1 MSGCRVLGTDEPPS
15 AGVGPGEAPPARPV
29 VPDCA
34 ICLQPCVHPARLP
47 CRHVFCFLCAKG
59 VALQSRRCALCRSEI
74 PPDFLERPTLLC
86 STSDGQP
93 LAQQQR
99 RSSGSMGVAG
109 GASEG
114 VPLKPRTANA
124 WYYEGRNGWW
134 QYDERTSAELE
145 EAFARGSTTMEMLIA
160 GYLYVADLEAMVQY
174 RRSEPSRRR
183 KMKRDLLSAPKK
195 GVAGLRLDLTAPA
208 VSPANASGVDGVD
221 RAVAGTSSGSGSV
234 VAGGFSMLSSAAS
247 VISSGISA
255 ALGVSS
261 AAFGGSVASG
271 GLLASAGPSTI
282 TAASPS
288 SPVSSVATSSTLS
301 VDPLPDSGAAS
312 SFPSRPATFAPQHQM
327 RAGRLPLRAS
337 ERLIARQHGAHGGA
351 ESSSGG
357 GGTGGAVIDTAEA
370 QQQSSA
376 APRSATLR
384 VRSRDGRPDGQ
395 YTVTD
400 V

>member
-1 MSGCRVLGTDEPPS
+1 
-15 AGVGPGEAPPARPV
+15 

-86 STSDGQP
+86 STSD
-93 LAQQQR
+93 
-99 RSSGSMGVAG
+99 
-109 GASEG
+109 G

-208 VSPANASGVDGVD
+208 VSPAHASGVDGVD

-234 VAGGFSMLSSAAS
+234 VAGG
-247 VISSGISA
+247 
-255 ALGVSS
+255 
-261 AAFGGSVASG
+261 
-271 GLLASAGPSTI
+271 LLASAGPSTI
-282 TAASPS
+282 TVASPS

-301 VDPLPDSGAAS
+301 VDPLPDSGATS

-327 RAGRLPLRAS
+327 RAVVGPPSPADSDDSSDRDDEEQDYEDNEGAASISRQLAGMRLGRS
-337 ERLIARQHGAHGGA
+337 
-351 ESSSGG
+351 
-357 GGTGGAVIDTAEA
+357 GAVIDTAEA
-370 QQQSSA
+370 QQQSA
-376 APRSATLR
+376 APRSATLH